1 MACFGYFCIMFG
13 KINTRSL
20 IHTVPMFRYAIF
32 IIIGI
37 VLGDFFADDVDVR
50 MWLFVLGLLVAG
62 GIVME
67 KKHPQ
72 VCSVMILLAIAAVG
86 AFRLSLS
93 ELGRFVFEEP
103 WSGVETRMVVVTEP
117 VVRGKVLQF
126 EGLAYDVRDVE
137 AANGTRMRISVLR
150 DTITKRYEGIHIG
163 DGIAAKIDVTPLENW
178 HRLDSHFDYMRWLR
192 VRNISCRAFV
202 PIGKWEKEEWRK
214 EDIGTFETMKL
225 KALVFRQKILER
237 IEWTGME
244 HDAFAVA
251 TAMALGNKAE
261 LTTELKEEYSISGV
275 SHVLALSG
283 VHLTIIYILLTLF
296 VGKRRIA
303 GSAVLIVLIWGYV
316 LLTGM
321 PISLVRAAGMLTIW
335 EVLQMVDKRQ
345 KSLNVLGFTACV
357 MVMVNPQNVWDVGF
371 QMSFA
376 SVLAI
381 ISLKGAFMD
390 IMPEK
395 WKYKNKKERKRQT
408 KTEHR
413 MYGALRKGWMTVA
426 ISLSAQ
432 VGVMPLSAYY
442 FGRIPLLFV
451 ATNLVVMFVISP
463 IVGLT
468 MLMALLCAVDV
479 LMDLPG
485 GGATYWLGAVLNWM
499 VGKLNA
505 VLGWIAGLP
514 FASVEGVDVGLGM
527 LVLVYALIIAGV
539 VYANRRRLRGV
550 L

>member
-1 MACFGYFCIMFG
+1 MFG

-37 VLGDFFADDVDVR
+37 VLGDFFANFVDVR
-50 MWLFVLGLLVAG
+50 MWLLVLGLLVAG
-62 GIVME
+62 GIVTE

-72 VCSVMILLAIAAVG
+72 VCSVMILLAIAALG

-103 WSGVETRMVVVTEP
+103 WSGVEARMVVATEP

-126 EGLAYDVRDVE
+126 EGLAYDVKNVE
-137 AANGTRMRISVLR
+137 VANGTRMRLSVLR
-150 DTITKRYEGIHIG
+150 DTITKRYEDIHIG

-178 HRLDSHFDYMRWLR
+178 HRLDSHFDYMRWLH

-214 EDIGTFETMKL
+214 EDIGIFETMKL

-251 TAMALGNKAE
+251 TAMALGNKGA
-261 LTTELKEEYSISGV
+261 LTTELKEEYSISGA

-283 VHLTIIYILLTLF
+283 VHLFIIYMLLTMF
-296 VGKRRIA
+296 VRNRRIV
-303 GSAVLIVLIWGYV
+303 GSMVLIALIWGYV

-335 EVLQMVDKRQ
+335 EVLQMFDKKQ

-357 MVMVNPQNVWDVGF
+357 MVMVNPQSVWDVGF

-381 ISLKGAFMD
+381 ISLKGAFKD

-408 KTEHR
+408 KTEQR
-413 MYGALRKGWMTVA
+413 MYGVLRKGWMTVA

-499 VGKLNA
+499 VGRLNA

-527 LVLVYALIIAGV
+527 LVLIYALIIAGV